1 MAGRLNQVQNEDAW
15 LRVQNGAKAR
25 AAEAVVTGGRREQL
39 THLERGYYD
48 ALQRRK

>member
-15 LRVQNGAKAR
+15 QKVQNSAKAR
-25 AAEAVVTGGRREQL
+25 AAEAVVTGRRDQL

-48 ALQRRK
+48 AMRSKR

>member
-15 LRVQNGAKAR
+15 LRVQNSAKAR
-25 AAEAVVTGGRREQL
+25 AAEAVVTGRRDQL

-48 ALQRRK
+48 ALQGRR